1 MLTLNANYK
10 WQPCLLESSFGFNM
24 NMKIL
29 VILKEPFLILTIIL
43 DLMLVLALVNYFGNL
58 SWWQNRLY
66 YFLKTD
72 LFWSIDTVI
81 LFHKTATILQP
92 DIFFWWHN
100 WRIFFTSRVPKNT
113 KEKIVEQKNAELM
126 LANLPWSS
134 KFFKSQ

>member
-1 MLTLNANYK
+1 MEKNWVIFSLLDNPTLNANYK
-10 WQPCLLESSFGFNM
+10 WQSCLLESSFDFDM
-24 NMKIL
+24 HMKIL
-29 VILKEPFLILTIIL
+29 IILKVPFLILRIIL

-92 DIFFWWHN
+92 DIFFDRLIDGFFLPQGYL
-100 WRIFFTSRVPKNT
+100 RI
-113 KEKIVEQKNAELM
+113 QKKRLWNKRM
-126 LANLPWSS
+126 RN
-134 KFFKSQ
+134 